1 MAHLALYKLE
11 LLDEFENRPDAWT
24 FADFERR
31 LSQLRPTTNYQ
42 DAKGIINAA
51 HKEGGWPKTVKQY
64 LLTNYKVH
72 GNVSSEFNDTFA
84 DVVAAMTDKDKQ
96 AWGVA

>member
-11 LLDEFENRPDAWT
+11 LLDEFESRRDTWT
-24 FADFERR
+24 YADFEQR
-31 LSQLRPTTNYQ
+31 LSQLRPTTTYH

-72 GNVSSEFNDTFA
+72 GNVSSEFTDTFA
-84 DVVAAMTDKDKQ
+84 DVVAAMTDAEKQ